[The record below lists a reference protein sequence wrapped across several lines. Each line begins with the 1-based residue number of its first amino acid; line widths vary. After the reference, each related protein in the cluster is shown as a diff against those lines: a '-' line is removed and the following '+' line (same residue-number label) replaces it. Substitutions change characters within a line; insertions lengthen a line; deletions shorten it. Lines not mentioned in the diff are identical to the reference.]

1 MTAKKR
7 NRYAYKAVRTKSG
20 YSTNKKGRKIFKF
33 FLYILLFGCI
43 AYSLYFGINKLLSLA
58 YKSDKMII
66 KNIDISGAK
75 NVTKAEI
82 KELIPFKIG
91 DNILKVNLSKAEF
104 EIKKLKPEL
113 KDIVINR
120 RWQKV
125 KIKLYERT
133 PEAFVVQN
141 DEMLGI
147 DFDDEPFPLRG
158 FMSEL
163 KIPKIIYRNDEEKKR
178 LLDFIKR
185 LKSISSEFLDNIVEM
200 KINNTNDIIFVAAD
214 NVTIIWGEEMPEHL
228 YNKFKKFQKVYED
241 AISKYKQIE
250 YINMDLYFSGRIIVK
265 PVVEMPVEQI

>member
-7 NRYAYKAVRTKSG
+7 NRYAYKAVHAKSG
-20 YSTNKKGRKIFKF
+20 YSRNKKSKKVFKF
-33 FLYILLFGCI
+33 FFYTMLFGGI
-43 AYSLYFGINKLLSLA
+43 VYGLYFGINKLLSVA

-91 DNILKVNLSKAEF
+91 DNILKVNLSKAES

-113 KDIVINR
+113 SNIVISR
-120 RWQKV
+120 RWQKI

-158 FMSEL
+158 FMREM
-163 KIPKIIYRNDEEKKR
+163 KVPKIIYRNDKERKR
-178 LLDFIKR
+178 LLGFIKR
-185 LKSISSEFLDNIVEM
+185 LKSICGEFLDNILEM
-200 KINNTNDIIFVAAD
+200 KINNTDDIIFVSTD
-214 NVTIIWGEEMPEHL
+214 NTIIIWGEEMPEHL
-228 YNKFKKFQKVYED
+228 YNKFKKFQKVYKD